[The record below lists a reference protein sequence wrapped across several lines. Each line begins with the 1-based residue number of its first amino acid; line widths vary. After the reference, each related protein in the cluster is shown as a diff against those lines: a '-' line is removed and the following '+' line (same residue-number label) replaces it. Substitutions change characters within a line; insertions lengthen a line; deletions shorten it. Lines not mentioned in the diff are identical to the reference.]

1 MEVESTKKIT
11 SLEKR
16 LRKHA
21 EKWQKKGF
29 SNYKDLLDHLENKLY
44 SLSEKKSLK

>member
-44 SLSEKKSLK
+44 LLSEKKSLT